1 MNIISGLGSSAEIV
15 IDALK
20 EKAKGPGKADTLVLK
35 DNQILEAKVLKILSE
50 TQAQLLIA
58 GKKLTAT
65 TQMPLSENETLVL
78 KVARSEGKQVLK
90 RVDTESPP
98 SPQRDGLNE
107 MRRLGPEGPFG
118 RISNLLNTRLPGE
131 LPAPDATGGTPSPQ
145 RFNQSGAA
153 SLETP
158 GGGPEGFP
166 RLSGPGIEKQIPAGK
181 DLPQGFITTPRIPLE
196 TKLALLI
203 SVKPQGSAP
212 DLEIPQSLSPRA
224 PDGASLDTLTENLL
238 KTLPDEEKAVARQFL
253 DNRSLSWETKLA
265 RVLAATDTKA
275 LPAPLA
281 TLKTLLTDMIDPAMN
296 PDTQAPMETTR
307 LSPPSDPLSRTK
319 ADAAPNQGAP
329 PSSLPITVK
338 APMDL
343 VPKGNTPSPKAHP
356 GLESELSLQPGAT
369 ESPSMTGVGAKPVVS
384 FSPEATEASIYG
396 KPLVPEKSAG
406 MPEIPVPGKP
416 LVPET
421 PAGLKETVI
430 SPSPP
435 ASTPDIPAEARQ
447 SETIRQALENLFTRL
462 EKAVGK
468 QAGVFDHESP
478 QTLELVKKIKGLVGS
493 FTLGAG
499 EDISETTVKNLVRDS
514 GLMWESKLKDL
525 AAGVPEKNL
534 AVTRDLADNLVET
547 DVKALALKGS
557 TLSEDVKHNVAE
569 SLKTFTESL
578 EKMQILNSQSADDSG
593 KYLLPLPYVHDG
605 HVRFGQL
612 FIDLERKKDD
622 KKDNTD
628 RIIRVAFLL
637 DMSGLGP
644 IQAGV
649 SIFRKSIAG
658 EFQVGNPEIKNLIDE
673 GIPGIV
679 SDLSAKGY
687 SVKKLECRVTDPE
700 ILAGANL
707 VEKLTDQEAGAVNI
721 RI

>member
-1 MNIISGLGSSAEIV
+1 
-15 IDALK
+15 
-20 EKAKGPGKADTLVLK
+20 
-35 DNQILEAKVLKILSE
+35 
-50 TQAQLLIA
+50 
-58 GKKLTAT
+58 
-65 TQMPLSENETLVL
+65 
-78 KVARSEGKQVLK
+78 
-90 RVDTESPP
+90 
-98 SPQRDGLNE
+98 
-107 MRRLGPEGPFG
+107 
-118 RISNLLNTRLPGE
+118 
-131 LPAPDATGGTPSPQ
+131 
-145 RFNQSGAA
+145 
-153 SLETP
+153 
-158 GGGPEGFP
+158 
-166 RLSGPGIEKQIPAGK
+166 
-181 DLPQGFITTPRIPLE
+181 
-196 TKLALLI
+196 
-203 SVKPQGSAP
+203 
-212 DLEIPQSLSPRA
+212 
-224 PDGASLDTLTENLL
+224 
-238 KTLPDEEKAVARQFL
+238 
-253 DNRSLSWETKLA
+253 
-265 RVLAATDTKA
+265 
-275 LPAPLA
+275 
-281 TLKTLLTDMIDPAMN
+281 MN
-296 PDTQAPMETTR
+296 PDTQAPMEKTR
-307 LSPPSDPLSRTK
+307 FTPPSDPLTRIK
-319 ADAAPNQGAP
+319 GDAAPNQSSP

-338 APMDL
+338 IPADL
-343 VPKGNTPSPKAHP
+343 VANGNAPPPKAPP
-356 GLESELSLQPGAT
+356 GPGSELSLQSGEP
-369 ESPSMTGVGAKPVVS
+369 ESPPMTGVGAKPVVS
-384 FSPEATEASIYG
+384 FSQGATEIPIPG

-421 PAGLKETVI
+421 PAGLKETVLAP
-430 SPSPP
+430 PSP
-435 ASTPDIPAEARQ
+435 ATTPDIPAEARQ
-447 SETIRQALENLFTRL
+447 ADTIKQAIENLFTRL

-525 AAGVPEKNL
+525 AAGVSEKNL
-534 AVTRDLADNLVET
+534 TVTRDLADNLVET

-557 TLSEDVKHNVAE
+557 GLSEDVKHNVAE

-578 EKMQILNSQSADDSG
+578 EKMQMLNSQSADDSG

-658 EFQVGNPEIKNLIDE
+658 EFQVGNPEIKTLIDE
-673 GIPGIV
+673 GIPGLV
-679 SDLSAKGY
+679 GDLSAKGY

-700 ILAGANL
+700 ILAGTNL
-707 VEKLTDQEAGAVNI
+707 VEKLADQEAGAVNI